1 MSTDTSPV
9 IKRFALKPIYFSGNS
24 HPLNEV
30 NYEYNVLQE
39 MMQPI
44 ATFLL
49 HFFINVAFW
58 KFHTIKSMQSIIFI
72 GHLVSQKRNFGVWI
86 PIKP

>member
-30 NYEYNVLQE
+30 NYEYQALQE

-44 ATFLL
+44 ATFFL
-49 HFFINVAFW
+49 HFFINVVFRN
-58 KFHTIKSMQSIIFI
+58 FHRIKSMQSIRFI
-72 GHLVSQKRNFGVWI
+72 CHLVSQKGI
-86 PIKP
+86 LAS